1 MSFVSLRAQ
10 KSDVKNAEW
19 GRNLQILSLQMPI
32 GFSPVL
38 CVFAV
43 ILLLIGPL
51 GVHSCVRV
59 VILLPYHLVM
69 LTKQLLEKL
78 WGSCGSLPCLCYRDP
93 RNSGCLPPDPASDP
107 TLRANQFL
115 SYYKPR
121 GKICSALGTTRNCFS
136 ECMSFTVN
144 LHWVGVSVSRVHE
157 GIEWNGKVLFSSFL
171 KIPSLVLSYQPTERL
186 LVLSWYTLIWT
197 CTWQTL
203 TLVSVVQVI
212 FIFFTLYWHC
222 TYYWPMR
229 GCCVGF

>member
-78 WGSCGSLPCLCYRDP
+78 
-93 RNSGCLPPDPASDP
+93 
-107 TLRANQFL
+107 
-115 SYYKPR
+115 
-121 GKICSALGTTRNCFS
+121 
-136 ECMSFTVN
+136 
-144 LHWVGVSVSRVHE
+144 
-157 GIEWNGKVLFSSFL
+157 
-171 KIPSLVLSYQPTERL
+171 
-186 LVLSWYTLIWT
+186 
-197 CTWQTL
+197 
-203 TLVSVVQVI
+203 
-212 FIFFTLYWHC
+212 
-222 TYYWPMR
+222 
-229 GCCVGF
+229 